1 MHAYFSKSGLVSS
14 IRYREPSNEMLV
26 ALSKIFNVTTDYLLG
41 LKNSKN
47 GYMLLTPAEESL
59 IRKSDN

>member
-1 MHAYFSKSGLVSS
+1 
-14 IRYREPSNEMLV
+14 MLV
-26 ALSKIFNVTTDYLLG
+26 ALAKIFNVTTDYLLG

-47 GYMLLTPAEESL
+47 GYMPLTPAEESL